1 MSRLDDLRRK
11 QPTRNAKPRVL
22 IVCEGKVTEP
32 SYLNALNKLWG
43 AKVILHF
50 NHRYTSPKEL
60 VEVAVADKKAAKRKK
75 GEDANEKG
83 T

>member
-32 SYLNALNKLWG
+32 SYLNALNQQWG
-43 AKVILHF
+43 TKVVLEF
-50 NHRYTSPKEL
+50 DNKYSAPK
-60 VEVAVADKKAAKRKK
+60 K
-75 GEDANEKG
+75 
-83 T
+83 